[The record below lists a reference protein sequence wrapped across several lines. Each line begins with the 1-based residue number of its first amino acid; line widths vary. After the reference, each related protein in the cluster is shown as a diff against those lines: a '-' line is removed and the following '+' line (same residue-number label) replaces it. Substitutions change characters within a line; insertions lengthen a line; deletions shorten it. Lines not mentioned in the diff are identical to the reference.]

1 MKWASRG
8 SFPFM
13 KMLYPRKIDEVLWAL
28 RHLPVREINLGKDA
42 KAADDPGAGGPI
54 QLGPS

>member
-1 MKWASRG
+1 
-8 SFPFM
+8 M
-13 KMLYPRKIDEVLWAL
+13 KMLYSRKIDEVLWAL

-42 KAADDPGAGGPI
+42 KAADDPGAGVPI